1 MDEYLGIFF
10 SPKEMIVMLPLFSL
24 SLYRNIL
31 NTKHFFFLKGMFLD
45 FPGGTVYK
53 NLPVSAGDTGWIPGL
68 GRFHM
73 PQSN

>member
-1 MDEYLGIFF
+1 
-10 SPKEMIVMLPLFSL
+10 MLPLFSL

-31 NTKHFFFLKGMFLD
+31 NTKHFFFKGMFLD

-68 GRFHM
+68 GRFRI
-73 PQSN
+73 PQSS